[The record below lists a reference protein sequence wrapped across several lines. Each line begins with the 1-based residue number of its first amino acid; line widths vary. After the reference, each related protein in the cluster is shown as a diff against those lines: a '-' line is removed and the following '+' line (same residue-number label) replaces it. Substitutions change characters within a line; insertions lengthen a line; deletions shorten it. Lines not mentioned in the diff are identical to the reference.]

1 MTAFRLLPLA
11 LAALLAA
18 CASGPGQKG
27 ASGSS
32 LVAGMNAQTSP
43 RTDFYGYVNGGW
55 AARTQIPDD
64 KTGWGTFDEIG
75 EGNEARSLALL
86 EQMRTG
92 KVSTEAAPH
101 EAQLV
106 TALYASYLDTAA
118 RDKAGITPLAPQ
130 LAQIDAIASLA
141 DLQRYLAAATPT
153 GDNPLF
159 GWQAYPDM
167 KNSKVNAAYFG
178 PGDLGLGKDYYQTD
192 SEANRKVLADY
203 QAYVTKVLT
212 ALGTPDAAATAAQI
226 VAYETETAKQMLTV
240 VEERDP
246 KNYYNP
252 HKMAE
257 LGGLSRNLALAD
269 FLKATGVN
277 TEPVMVADMRWAKA
291 IDQLISAERLP
302 LIKTYLRYRLLA
314 GAMPVL
320 SSDLDATHFAF
331 YGQTLKGQKVQRALP
346 KRALVVVNDT
356 LGEAFGRYWVQA
368 YFPPKAKTEMDELVQ
383 LLLTA
388 YGQRIDRLEWMS
400 PVTKAQARAKLA
412 TFDVKIGYPAKWRDY
427 SALAM
432 QAPAQGGTLYA
443 NLQRHAAWNH
453 QRNVAK
459 VGQPVDR
466 SEWGMP
472 PQIVNAYYNPLGNEI
487 VFPAGILQAPFFDW
501 NADAATNFGAIGGV
515 IGHEITHG
523 FDDAG
528 SQFDGE
534 GNFNNWWTPEDRQR
548 FDALTAKLVAQASAA
563 EVAPGERINGK
574 LTLGENLA
582 DLGGLA
588 IAHDALELY
597 LAKHPQPQQIDGLT
611 QDQRFFMAWTRS
623 WRSQMRPQALANKL
637 RTDPHAPGMFRATA
651 PHLNMGSFH
660 QTWGTREGD
669 AMWRAPTDRL
679 TIW

>member
-18 CASGPGQKG
+18 CAAGPAKNT
-27 ASGSS
+27 ATKDS

-43 RTDFYGYVNGGW
+43 RADFYGYVNGGW
-55 AARTQIPDD
+55 MARTQIPDD
-64 KTGWGTFDEIG
+64 KTSWGVFDEIG
-75 EGNEARSLALL
+75 EGNETRSLALL
-86 EQMRTG
+86 EQMRSG
-92 KVSTEAAPH
+92 KVDTQAAPH
-101 EAQLV
+101 EARLV
-106 TALYASYLDTAA
+106 TALYASYMDTAA
-118 RDKAGITPLAPQ
+118 RDKAGIAPLAPQ

-141 DLQRYLAAATPT
+141 DLQRYLVAATPT

-167 KNSKVNAAYFG
+167 KNSKVNAAYVG
-178 PGDLGLGKDYYQTD
+178 PGELGLGKDYYQTD

-203 QAYVTKVLT
+203 QAFVARVLT
-212 ALGTPDAAATAAQI
+212 AMGTPDAATAAARI
-226 VAYETETAKQMLTV
+226 VAYETEIAKQMLTV

-246 KNYYNP
+246 QNYYNP
-252 HKMAE
+252 RTIAE

-269 FLKATGVN
+269 YLQATGVKAQQ
-277 TEPVMVADMRWAKA
+277 VIVADLRWAKA
-291 IDQLISAERLP
+291 IDQLVSAERLP

-320 SSDLDATHFAF
+320 STELEATHFAF

-346 KRALVVVNDT
+346 KRALETINQT

-388 YGQRIDRLEWMS
+388 YGQRIDQLAWMS
-400 PVTKAQARAKLA
+400 PATKVQARAKLA

-427 SALAM
+427 SALAL

-459 VGQPVDR
+459 IGQPVDR
-466 SEWGMP
+466 SEWHMP
-472 PQIVNAYYNPLGNEI
+472 PQIVNAYYNPMGNEI

-501 NADAATNFGAIGGV
+501 TADAASNFGAIGGV

-523 FDDAG
+523 FDDMG

-534 GNFNNWWTPEDRQR
+534 GNLNNWWTAEDRQR
-548 FDALTAKLVAQASAA
+548 FDALTAKLVAQAGAA
-563 EVAPGERINGK
+563 EVAPGEHINGK

-582 DLGGLA
+582 DLGGVA
-588 IAHDALELY
+588 IARDALALY
-597 LAKHPQPQQIDGLT
+597 LAKHPQPALIDGLS
-611 QDQRFFMAWTRS
+611 QDQRFYMAWTRG
-623 WRSQMRPQALANKL
+623 WRNQMRPQALANKL
-637 RTDPHAPGMFRATA
+637 RTDSHAPGQFRAVA
-651 PHLNMGSFH
+651 PHLNMDSFH
-660 QTWGTREGD
+660 QTWGTKEGD
-669 AMWRAPTDRL
+669 TMWRAPADRL